1 MSNRNK
7 LTSDQLQTH
16 LLDLPEWQGN
26 DQGISRTFGFKTYG
40 DGVAFAIKV
49 TPAGR
54 KNGPPPGRPDHW
66 LEKSAG
72 DLCHP

>member
-49 TPAGR
+49 T
-54 KNGPPPGRPDHW
+54 
-66 LEKSAG
+66 
-72 DLCHP
+72 LCWPKKWTTTRTP